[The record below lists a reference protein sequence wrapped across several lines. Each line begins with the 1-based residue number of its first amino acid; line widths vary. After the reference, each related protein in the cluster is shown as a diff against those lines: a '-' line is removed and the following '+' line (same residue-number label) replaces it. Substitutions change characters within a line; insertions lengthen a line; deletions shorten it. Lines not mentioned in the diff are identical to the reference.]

1 MGQSAARKKKSYS
14 KHKILILVVNVFQ
27 EKEVFHKTMFFC
39 SKLYL
44 YNTQETYLFNA
55 SPGYSSRTVIS
66 SFSFNNNLSLFLLGQ
81 GFA

>member
-1 MGQSAARKKKSYS
+1 MVRKLVVGQSAARKKKSYS

-44 YNTQETYLFNA
+44 
-55 SPGYSSRTVIS
+55 
-66 SFSFNNNLSLFLLGQ
+66 
-81 GFA
+81 